1 MDIRKVWE
9 KAGSL
14 RGCLTHRRKNFGRRR
29 HDQYD
34 SELFGDDFF
43 TDFTAILQSKTYR
56 TLQYKTQVFT
66 KPENPLIRTRL
77 AHVNEVM
84 GIAVAAAKMLGLN
97 VELTLAA
104 AAGHD
109 VGHVPLGHQGEAWM
123 AKAMGRPEFC
133 HEVMGP
139 IITQKIE
146 RKGRGLNLHF
156 ETLEAMMCHSGDKAR
171 EGMTQEAWV
180 LRHTDKFAYI
190 FADYN
195 DIVGRLKYPASS
207 ELRAL
212 MTTFGQSQR
221 ERTKTAFAGLIIE
234 SEALDK
240 VSFEQSELGRS
251 FQKLRKL
258 MYEVYPRVTEQNVE
272 ATMEP
277 LLHFLQQLDLCDPFL
292 LLALMNDEE
301 ALMLAAEPMKDM
313 RLFNRTGLSEIVPY
327 LQEIGPID
335 LCDPNLDW

>member
-9 KAGSL
+9 KADSL
-14 RGCLTHRRKNFGRRR
+14 RGCLAHLHKDGGRRR
-29 HDQYD
+29 HGQSD
-34 SELFGDDFF
+34 SELFENGFF

-56 TLQYKTQVFT
+56 NLQHKTQVFT
-66 KPENPLIRTRL
+66 RPENPLIRTRL

-84 GIAVAAAKMLGLN
+84 AISATAAQMLGLN
-97 VELTLAA
+97 VNLVVAA

-109 VGHVPLGHQGEAWM
+109 IGHVPLGHQGEAWM

-139 IITQKIE
+139 IVTQRIE
-146 RKGRGLNLHF
+146 RKGKGLNLHY
-156 ETLEAMMCHSGDKAR
+156 ETLEAMMCHSGQMAR

-195 DIVGRLKYPASS
+195 DIVGRLRYPASE
-207 ELRAL
+207 ELRTL
-212 MTTFGQSQR
+212 ISTFGQNQR
-221 ERTKTAFAGLIIE
+221 ERTKTALAGLIIE
-234 SEALDK
+234 SESLDK

-258 MYEVYPRVTEQNVE
+258 MYEVYPRVSEQNVE

-277 LLHFLQQLDLCDPFL
+277 LLHFMEQLNFCDPFL

-301 ALMLAAEPMKDM
+301 ALTMAAEPMKDM
-313 RLFNRTGLSEIVPY
+313 KLFNRTGLSEIVPY
-327 LQEIGPID
+327 LEEIGPID
-335 LCDPNLDW
+335 LCDPDLDW